1 MTENFTM
8 KRKLEMIDNINC
20 TNDKENNDENDGNNK
35 KPNKTNPITNPITN
49 PTKKHKFI
57 SNQKDSKKSTHT
69 RFTENTSNKPNYN
82 PFNNDDDD
90 AEDDLGNKFLILI
103 GIKPQGP
110 SGGGNVP
117 MITNGGGNGPNED
130 PTKSECNNPLCDH
143 KTFEECDSLPN
154 IPKISH
160 ISHVSQLIEIGKSY
174 HCKKHTQFAGMDLKL
189 LCNLVVPLTK
199 LNNMIGMETVK
210 QNIVDQ
216 ILFFLQGHYK
226 KQKCGTCSKCSFNL
240 PCQNAQND
248 MMHTVIAGSPGT
260 GKTELGKLMG
270 ELYKAMGILSKGTF
284 KSVSRADLIGEYLGH
299 TAVKTQKVIDECA
312 GGVLFIDEAYSLG
325 NSEGRDSF
333 SKECIDTLNR
343 NLSEKR
349 DMLCIIAGY
358 KDQLDRCFFKYN
370 EGLNRRFTFRYEII
384 PYNFEELF
392 LIFEG
397 KVMSDEWKLYYN
409 QLEEPNKNEERN
421 RVLKLFE
428 ENVKAFPNFGGDIET
443 LLFKCKITHSR
454 RCIFES
460 NETRRVLSYDDL
472 KKGLELLE
480 TQRGDDK
487 DTIKQKQ
494 KIEER
499 KERAEERAE
508 DRKAQRE
515 EMKEEKEKERKEWKE
530 DRKREREE
538 AREEHKEEEKK
549 EEEKEREKRQKRR
562 ENTINVYN

>member
-1 MTENFTM
+1 
-8 KRKLEMIDNINC
+8 
-20 TNDKENNDENDGNNK
+20 
-35 KPNKTNPITNPITN
+35 
-49 PTKKHKFI
+49 
-57 SNQKDSKKSTHT
+57 
-69 RFTENTSNKPNYN
+69 
-82 PFNNDDDD
+82 
-90 AEDDLGNKFLILI
+90 
-103 GIKPQGP
+103 
-110 SGGGNVP
+110 
-117 MITNGGGNGPNED
+117 
-130 PTKSECNNPLCDH
+130 
-143 KTFEECDSLPN
+143 
-154 IPKISH
+154 
-160 ISHVSQLIEIGKSY
+160 
-174 HCKKHTQFAGMDLKL
+174 MDLKL
-189 LCNLVVPLTK
+189 MCDLVNPLTK
-199 LNNMIGMETVK
+199 LNNMIGMDSVK

-226 KQKCGTCSKCSFNL
+226 KQKCGTCTKCTFNL
-240 PCQNAQND
+240 PCLNSQND

-370 EGLNRRFTFRYEII
+370 EGLNRRFTFRYEIV
-384 PYNFEELF
+384 PYNHEELF

-397 KVMSDEWKLYYN
+397 KVKADEWKLYYN
-409 QLEEPNKNEERN
+409 ELPQDQQAEERN

-428 ENVKAFPNFGGDIET
+428 ENIKACPNFGGDIET

-454 RCIFES
+454 RCIFS
-460 NETRRVLSYDDL
+460 NGETRRVLSYDDL

-480 TQRGDDK
+480 AQRGDDK
-487 DTIKQKQ
+487 ETIKQKQ

-515 EMKEEKEKERKEWKE
+515 EQKEEREKERAEWKE

-538 AREEHKEEEKK
+538 ARKEHKEEEQK
-549 EEEKEREKRQKRR
+549 EEEKERAKRQKRR
-562 ENTINVYN
+562 ENTINIYN

>member
-1 MTENFTM
+1 MMETFSGL
-8 KRKLEMIDNINC
+8 KRKVDLINN
-20 TNDKENNDENDGNNK
+20 TSYENNDENNNK
-35 KPNKTNPITNPITN
+35 NPKTPVRPPVPPKKRPFVHTQSKDNG
-49 PTKKHKFI
+49 TKKP
-57 SNQKDSKKSTHT
+57 QHT
-69 RFTENTSNKPNYN
+69 RFNESRPNNTYYN
-82 PFNNDDDD
+82 PYENEGDDDND
-90 AEDDLGNKFLILI
+90 ENDINNFLILI
-103 GIKPQGP
+103 GIKPHGSGS
-110 SGGGNVP
+110 SGGNYP
-117 MITNGGGNGPNED
+117 MITNGGPPNND
-130 PTKSECNNPLCDH
+130 PPKSTCNNPLCNH
-143 KTFEECDSLPN
+143 KTFEECDSKPVIPN
-154 IPKISH
+154 ITNITH
-160 ISHVSQLIEIGKSY
+160 IADLIEIGKSY
-174 HCKKHTQFAGMDLKL
+174 HCKKHTEFAGMNLKL
-189 LCNLVVPLTK
+189 MCDLVGPLTK
-199 LNNMIGMETVK
+199 LNNMIGMETIK

-226 KQKCGTCSKCSFNL
+226 KQKCGSCSKCTFNL
-240 PCQNAQND
+240 PCLNAQND

-384 PYNFEELF
+384 PYGYEELF
-392 LIFEG
+392 KIFEG
-397 KVMSDEWKLYYN
+397 KVNADEWKLYYN
-409 QLEEPNKNEERN
+409 EGQEDFKAEERLK
-421 RVLKLFE
+421 VLKLFE
-428 ENVKAFPNFGGDIET
+428 ENIKAFPNYGGDIET

-454 RCIFES
+454 RCIFETGD
-460 NETRRVLSYDDL
+460 TRRTLSYDDI
-472 KKGLELLE
+472 KRGLELLE
-480 TQRGDDK
+480 AQRGDDK
-487 DTIKQKQ
+487 ETIKQKQ

-508 DRKAQRE
+508 DRKLQRE
-515 EMKEEKEKERKEWKE
+515 ETKEEKEKERAEWKE

-538 AREEHKEEEKK
+538 AREEHKQEEKK
-549 EEEKEREKRQKRR
+549 EDEKERAKRQKRR
-562 ENTINVYN
+562 ENTVNVYN

>member
-1 MTENFTM
+1 MMEAPNGL
-8 KRKLEMIDNINC
+8 KRKVDLIDNASY
-20 TNDKENNDENDGNNK
+20 ENNDKNPKNPIRPQNHPINNPKKRPCVPTQSSKDNTK
-35 KPNKTNPITNPITN
+35 KP
-49 PTKKHKFI
+49 
-57 SNQKDSKKSTHT
+57 QHT
-69 RFTENTSNKPNYN
+69 RFNDNQHNNTYNKPYYN
-82 PFNNDDDD
+82 TYDNPYDDDD
-90 AEDDLGNKFLILI
+90 NIDDTDVNNFLILI
-103 GIKPQGP
+103 GIKPP
-110 SGGGNVP
+110 SSGSSGGNVP
-117 MITNGGGNGPNED
+117 MITNGGPPNND
-130 PTKSECNNPLCDH
+130 PPKCNNPLCDH
-143 KTFEECDSLPN
+143 KTFEECESAPIIPN
-154 IPKISH
+154 ITNIT
-160 ISHVSQLIEIGKSY
+160 HVSDLIEIGKSY
-174 HCKKHTQFAGMDLKL
+174 HCKKHTEFAGMNLKL
-189 LCNLVVPLTK
+189 MCDLVGPLTK

-226 KQKCGTCSKCSFNL
+226 KQKCGNCSKCTFNL
-240 PCQNAQND
+240 PCLNAQND

-384 PYNFEELF
+384 PYNHEELF
-392 LIFEG
+392 RIFEG
-397 KVMSDEWKLYYN
+397 KVLSDEWKLYYN
-409 QLEEPNKNEERN
+409 ECPEDSRSDERN
-421 RVLKLFE
+421 KVLKLFE
-428 ENVKAFPNFGGDIET
+428 ENIKAFPNFGGDIET

-454 RCIFES
+454 RCIFGS
-460 NETRRVLSYDDL
+460 GETRRVLSYDDI

-480 TQRGDDK
+480 AQRGDDK
-487 DTIKQKQ
+487 ETIKQKQ

-515 EMKEEKEKERKEWKE
+515 EHKEEKEKERAEWKE

-538 AREEHKEEEKK
+538 AREEHKAEEKK
-549 EEEKEREKRQKRR
+549 EEEKERAKRQKRR
-562 ENTINVYN
+562 ESTINIYN